1 MNFQDFDSQALIDQL
16 IFYVSTYGLKLLAA
30 IVVFIVGK
38 MIAKALSNGLK
49 KVMLKGKAEE
59 TLANFIGNI
68 VYFAL
73 LAAVVIAALGQAG
86 VNVTSF
92 MAVLG
97 AAGLAVGLALKDSL
111 SNFASGVML
120 IMMRFFKK
128 GDLVEVAGVLG
139 IVKSVK
145 IFNTDL
151 NSLDNKLITIP
162 NSAILGGTITNYSAE
177 ETRRVDMVMGIGYDD
192 DLKKAKALL
201 VKIVNEHPLVLKD
214 PAPQVE
220 LSELADSSVNFI
232 VRPWTKTGD
241 YWRVFFD
248 VTEQV
253 KLTFDAEGISIP
265 YPQQDVHM
273 YEEKKQ

>member
-1 MNFQDFDSQALIDQL
+1 MDFSSFDSQALLDQL
-16 IFYVSTYGLKLLAA
+16 MFYLTTYGIQLLVA
-30 IVVFIVGK
+30 ILVFIVGK
-38 MIAKALSNGLK
+38 WIARKLSNGLK
-49 KVMLKGKAEE
+49 RIMLKSNAEE
-59 TLANFIGNI
+59 TLCTFIGNI
-68 VYFAL
+68 TYFGL
-73 LAAVVIAALGQAG
+73 LAAVVIAALDQAG

-111 SNFASGVML
+111 SNFACGVML

-128 GDLVEVAGVLG
+128 GDFIEAGGVMG
-139 IVKSVK
+139 TVKAVK

-151 NSLDNKLITIP
+151 NTPDNKLISIP
-162 NSAILGGTITNYSAE
+162 NSAILGGAITNFSAE
-177 ETRRVDMVMGIGYDD
+177 PTRRVDLVMGIGYDD

-220 LSELADSSVNFI
+220 LSELADSSVNFV
-232 VRPWTKTGD
+232 VRPWCKTGD